1 MTVSFCAASA
11 SDPDF
16 RIAYRRVGGQ
26 MGTVPI
32 LFVHGLSFF
41 SYDWLPAAK
50 ALGREAVCMD
60 MRGFGDSSWAK
71 DYSVPAM
78 AADIGALLEH
88 LGWDRAIVFGHSMG
102 GRNAAWFAAHNPQRV
117 AALVLV
123 DYSPDIAAAGSKR
136 VAQSVAGVPDTFASI
151 EAAMAHFKAGPDQ
164 RERFAQY
171 LKPAPGGYAI
181 KRDPHF
187 RDQFRKAL
195 ETGERAKPGVDLWR
209 ALGELAMP
217 TLVVRG
223 ARSDLFAPQTVAKVT
238 AANPRIRLVEVD
250 AGHNVAVD
258 NLEGLLAALRPFLAS
273 LEEPHAHARH

>member
-16 RIAYRRVGGQ
+16 RIAYRRVGRQTGA
-26 MGTVPI
+26 VPI

-78 AADIGALLEH
+78 ASDLGALLEH
-88 LGWDRAIVFGHSMG
+88 LGWDRAIVVGHSMG

-136 VAQSVAGVPDTFASI
+136 VAQSVAGVPDEFASI
-151 EAAMAHFKAGPDQ
+151 EAAMAHFNAGPDK
-164 RERFAQY
+164 RERFEQY
-171 LKPAPGGYAI
+171 LKPALGGYAV

-223 ARSDLFAPQTVAKVT
+223 TRSDLFAPQTVAKVT

-250 AGHNVAVD
+250 AGHNVAGD
-258 NLEGLLAALRPFLAS
+258 NLEGLLAALRHFLAS
-273 LEEPHAHARH
+273 LEEHHAHARH